1 MKIDQLTW
9 SSSGKWDGAR
19 KTDAQSVQL
28 ILGFGDVDMLANE
41 QIYSSL
47 KEDYA
52 NALVVLVSTAGEI
65 CHDQVNDQTVVAN
78 ALQFEKTTIEHVQIN
93 ISDYD
98 NSEEAGE
105 TLASKLPHEGLKH
118 VLIVSD
124 GISVNGDELAK
135 GLNNKLDPSVL
146 VTGGLAADGGR
157 FTQTRVG
164 AVTAPQSG
172 AVVAVGFYGEDL
184 IVGHGSMGG
193 WDSFGP
199 VRTITRSEG
208 NKLYELDNKNALEVY
223 KKYLGDKASELPASA
238 LLFPLSIFNED
249 SDKELV
255 RTILSIDE
263 DEGSMTFAGDIPQD
277 NKARFMMA
285 NFDRLVEGA
294 GNAAQSANAMS
305 DGDPEFVLMI
315 SCVGRKLVLGQR
327 IEDEVEAVIE
337 LLGDDAVYSGFYSN
351 GELSP
356 FKEKSECS
364 LHNQTMTITTY
375 KEAV

>member
-1 MKIDQLTW
+1 MIIDQLTW
-9 SSSGKWDGAR
+9 SSSGKWDGER

-28 ILGFGDVDMLANE
+28 ILGFGDVDILANE

-52 NALVVLVSTAGEI
+52 NALVVLASTAGEI

-78 ALQFEKTTIEHVQIN
+78 ALQFEKTTIEHVQID

-164 AVTAPQSG
+164 VVTAPQSG

-337 LLGDDAVYSGFYSN
+337 VLGDDAVYSGFYSN